1 MILFALSEGW
11 NGSQNAYTSLL
22 GHKLESGVHSPIP
35 LYGPCPQ
42 QATFDV
48 TNPAPNPK
56 KKKTSQSMIDC
67 VDLAKC
73 MDRPEMVSVFGPDRF

>member
-1 MILFALSEGW
+1 MNHQLLESMAIMVLRFMGCMYSVEPVNICWTIILLAFSEGW
-11 NGSQNAYTSLL
+11 YRSQNAYKSLF

-48 TNPAPNPK
+48 TNPTSPT
-56 KKKTSQSMIDC
+56 KT
-67 VDLAKC
+67 
-73 MDRPEMVSVFGPDRF
+73 